1 MVKERQKNQA
11 ISAYQSLFQ
20 GRFGVLDAGS
30 SLKKE
35 ATFSIR
41 LPFRAMGAPRISRK
55 DTWEKRD
62 VVEKYWSY
70 CGDIR
75 LRCGLNPR
83 KKSQSNT
90 FKTADKV
97 WVVAKFETGLEELWG
112 QPYLEAPDTDNIWKG
127 IVDALFVEDKGIWDS
142 RSSKFWG
149 PLDEIELEIHGLVR

>member
-1 MVKERQKNQA
+1 
-11 ISAYQSLFQ
+11 
-20 GRFGVLDAGS
+20 
-30 SLKKE
+30 
-35 ATFSIR
+35 
-41 LPFRAMGAPRISRK
+41 
-55 DTWEKRD
+55 
-62 VVEKYWSY
+62 VEKYWSY
-70 CGDIR
+70 CGEIR

>member
-1 MVKERQKNQA
+1 MVKERQKHQA

-20 GRFGVLDAGS
+20 GKFGALDVGS

-70 CGDIR
+70 CGEIR
-75 LRCGLNPR
+75 LRCGLSDR

-97 WVVAKFETGLEELWG
+97 WVTAHFWTNLPELWG
-112 QPYLEAPDTDNIWKG
+112 QPYLETPDFDNILKG
-127 IVDALFVEDKGIWDS
+127 VTDALFIEDCGIWDG
-142 RSSKFWG
+142 RCQKFWG
-149 PLDEIELEIHGLVR
+149 ERDEIELEISGLVR